1 MNIAMKTT
9 RLSQQGKLGKAQINE
24 FVERLSP
31 YLSQSQAKQFIKKA
45 EFFLKGDKTALAIE

>member
-1 MNIAMKTT
+1 MKTT